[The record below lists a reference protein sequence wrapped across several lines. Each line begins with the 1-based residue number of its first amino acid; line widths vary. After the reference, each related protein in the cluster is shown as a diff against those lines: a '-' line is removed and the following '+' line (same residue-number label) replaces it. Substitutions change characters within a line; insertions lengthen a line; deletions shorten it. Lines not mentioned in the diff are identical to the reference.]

1 MSNERLGNWMY
12 RSCFVAT
19 FMGSVLLSVNA
30 GEENSNVRIATANAE
45 AFENSGDPVSAQ
57 LWDERANRSELSRN
71 MYLAAAGTDG
81 IVLGALT
88 GILCYR
94 TRQQAL
100 EEVSPPGNQAA
111 AS

>member
-1 MSNERLGNWMY
+1 MSNERLGNWVY
-12 RSCFVAT
+12 RTWFVAT
-19 FMGSVLLSVNA
+19 FLGAVAFGMNA
-30 GEENSNVRIATANAE
+30 GEESSNVRIATANAE

-57 LWDERANRSELSRN
+57 LWSERADRSEVSRN
-71 MYLAAAGTDG
+71 LFLAAAGTEG

-94 TRQQAL
+94 ARRQAL